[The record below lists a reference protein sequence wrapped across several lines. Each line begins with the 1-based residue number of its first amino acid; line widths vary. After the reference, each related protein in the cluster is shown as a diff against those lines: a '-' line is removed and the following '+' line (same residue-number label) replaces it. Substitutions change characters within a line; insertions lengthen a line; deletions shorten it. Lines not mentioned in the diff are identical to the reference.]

1 MGLYENLPRV
11 FFFFFLGGGVV
22 QIVVHRKIH
31 TKTRI
36 FCITRLKLRSVERNN
51 SPQCEAVGNN
61 ISAEVAGFIPQ
72 SLELRSVV
80 VFDRIRSL
88 IECSFNRIMQEIR
101 VLYVFF
107 CGHPFASFAC
117 ISEKNNI

>member
-1 MGLYENLPRV
+1 MYGVIRKFGYTEI
-11 FFFFFLGGGVV
+11 LGGGV

-36 FCITRLKLRSVERNN
+36 FCITRLKLRSVERND

-72 SLELRSVV
+72 SFELRSIVA
-80 VFDRIRSL
+80 FDR
-88 IECSFNRIMQEIR
+88 MQ
-101 VLYVFF
+101 F
-107 CGHPFASFAC
+107 
-117 ISEKNNI
+117 